1 MFLDIFLK
9 TPSVCIPSKRLT
21 NAPFP
26 GKDSPGC
33 EPIISVH
40 FEMPS
45 HTSTP
50 SMKIKILKNFLF
62 FYIPCKCLCS
72 LEGIENLCCI
82 LLYSQ
87 FP

>member
-33 EPIISVH
+33 KPIISVL
-40 FEMPS
+40 FE
-45 HTSTP
+45 
-50 SMKIKILKNFLF
+50 IGFLF
-62 FYIPCKCLCS
+62 FHFSFYIPCKCLCS
-72 LEGIENLCCI
+72 LEDNEIPYFVLRC
-82 LLYSQ
+82 SQ
-87 FP
+87 SP